1 QTIDP
6 VSGNVNPTI
15 QWQADDRMLLLVGTA
30 TDTRQ
35 IKTPNPVAGG
45 LMDFTYA
52 NIFAN
57 KTAANEQDFF
67 QNKCPLPSPPGIFL
81 LSQCNPLN
89 AAGVNNGANMV
100 NFLRGQSG
108 NESGPGCTT
117 CLYRDR
123 QELDPV
129 TGAVTQTVFGDT
141 ISAKPFFVRGALF
154 DYSDNNYQA
163 FKLGGPG
170 VTNTVVSR
178 PARLYVRSE
187 EHTSELQSLTN
198 LVCRLL
204 LEKKKKSRLTAP
216 HLTPHAPA

>member
-1 QTIDP
+1 
-6 VSGNVNPTI
+6 
-15 QWQADDRMLLLVGTA
+15 ADDRMLLLVGTA

-35 IKTPNPVAGG
+35 IKTPNPRLGG

-52 NIFAN
+52 NIVAN
-57 KTAANEQDFF
+57 PSSTGVSEKDFF
-67 QNKCPLPSPPGIFL
+67 QNKCSTIPPVPANPLNPVTTP
-81 LSQCNPLN
+81 LSQCNALN
-89 AAGVNNGANMV
+89 AAGINSGANMV

-108 NESGPGCTT
+108 NESGPGGTP

-129 TGAVTQTVFGDT
+129 SGAVTQTVFGDT

-163 FKLGGPG
+163 FKLGGAG